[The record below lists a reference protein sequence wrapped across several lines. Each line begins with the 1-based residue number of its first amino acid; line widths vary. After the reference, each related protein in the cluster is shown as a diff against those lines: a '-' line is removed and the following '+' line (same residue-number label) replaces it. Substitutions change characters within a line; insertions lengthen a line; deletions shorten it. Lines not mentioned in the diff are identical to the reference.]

1 MKELQEKEQVLMAY
15 YAQYYKGATFEEVKQ
30 LDASLSEGISEERYA
45 EAMEELKAE
54 GLVRGLEAVE
64 QQEQEGVDTPMATNE
79 GMLYINNVLNLQ
91 SDAVEDHQLDYLQ
104 KNLETSHLELTLAPV
119 KTYIESVVK
128 EQAEEKPNDNAP

>member
-1 MKELQEKEQVLMAY
+1 VQ
-15 YAQYYKGATFEEVKQ
+15 Q
-30 LDASLSEGISEERYA
+30 LNSTLSEGIGEEQYA
-45 EAMEELKAE
+45 KLMEELKAE

-104 KNLETSHLELTLAPV
+104 KHLETSHLELTLSPV
-119 KTYIESVVK
+119 KTYIESVVE
-128 EQAEEKPNDNAP
+128 EQAQEKPN

>member
-1 MKELQEKEQVLMAY
+1 MNKLQEKEQVLMAY
-15 YAQYYKGATFEEVKQ
+15 YAQYYKGATFQEVKQ
-30 LDASLSEGISEERYA
+30 LDATLSKGIGEKRYG
-45 EAMEELKAE
+45 ELMEELKAE
-54 GLVRGLEAVE
+54 GLVSGLEAVE

-119 KTYIESVVK
+119 KTYIESVVE
-128 EQAEEKPNDNAP
+128 EQAQEKPNDNTP

>member
-1 MKELQEKEQVLMAY
+1 MKKLQEKEQVLMAY
-15 YAQYYKGATFEEVKQ
+15 YAQYYKGATFQEVQQ
-30 LDASLSEGISEERYA
+30 LNSTLSEGIGEEQYA
-45 EAMEELKAE
+45 KLMEELKAE

-104 KNLETSHLELTLAPV
+104 KHLETSHLELTLSPV
-119 KTYIESVVK
+119 KTYIESVVE
-128 EQAEEKPNDNAP
+128 EQAQEKPNDNTP